1 MRQIRIVK
9 RKPARPE
16 PDIDTRTP
24 LGRVLPY

>member
-9 RKPARPE
+9 PKSARPE